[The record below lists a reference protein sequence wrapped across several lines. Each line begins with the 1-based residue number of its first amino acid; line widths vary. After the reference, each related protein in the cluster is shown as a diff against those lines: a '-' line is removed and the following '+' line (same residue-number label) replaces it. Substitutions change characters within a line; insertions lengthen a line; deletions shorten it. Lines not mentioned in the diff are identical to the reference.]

1 MTLLWMG
8 ILVIEISFLL
18 FKTDIYHG
26 IEKVMKV
33 TLEYPDKRIT
43 L

>member
-8 ILVIEISFLL
+8 ILVLKIIFPL

-26 IEKVMKV
+26 IGMAMELP
-33 TLEYPDKRIT
+33 LEYPDKKIIP
-43 L
+43 